1 MKLGKS
7 ILCCLAFMLV
17 YSPYALSDDSVSYQA
32 MAEESSSNAAELYNS
47 SPVKMISN
55 GAYIGGGVASIFL
68 GLGIGTAIQGRYK
81 WVHTVTQGLCFA
93 GLITTGI
100 ITVDNALDNNKI
112 NWTTMS
118 MYLGFGLA
126 LGGLRIWEIIDTW
139 MLPDHYK
146 IGKEPAFQV
155 LPLAYYDQDLDATSL
170 GLSLKYNF

>member
-7 ILCCLAFMLV
+7 ILCCLAFILA

-68 GLGIGTAIQGRYK
+68 GFGIGTAIQGRYK
-81 WVHTVTQGLCFA
+81 WIHSVTQGLCVA
-93 GLITTGI
+93 GLVTTAVVTIDDAVSSGKL
-100 ITVDNALDNNKI
+100 NS
-112 NWTTMS
+112 TTLY
-118 MYLGFGLA
+118 MYLGFGL
-126 LGGLRIWEIIDTW
+126 LIGGFRVWEVIDTW